1 MLQERADQERIQ
13 LLQLHHRWSNLQSF
27 SAKFEQQL
35 KAVSIGVA
43 GVCASA
49 SIEEDA
55 HEETPQCAVQ
65 LESWPPSV
73 IKRLNGCGDVAQKIW
88 RGFQV
93 PVSVIDV
100 GVAHVSRQSQHVLAD
115 ALTFSGAAFQ
125 GPDGECVEE

>member
-1 MLQERADQERIQ
+1 MLQERANQRRIQ
-13 LLQLHHRWSNLQSF
+13 LLQLHHRWSKLQPF
-27 SAKFEQQL
+27 SGKFEQQL
-35 KAVSIGVA
+35 KAVGIRVA
-43 GVCASA
+43 GVRAGASMLRKML
-49 SIEEDA
+49 
-55 HEETPQCAVQ
+55 TKKRLNVRVQ

-115 ALTFSGAAFQ
+115 ALTFSGAAFRC
-125 GPDGECVEE
+125 PDGECVA